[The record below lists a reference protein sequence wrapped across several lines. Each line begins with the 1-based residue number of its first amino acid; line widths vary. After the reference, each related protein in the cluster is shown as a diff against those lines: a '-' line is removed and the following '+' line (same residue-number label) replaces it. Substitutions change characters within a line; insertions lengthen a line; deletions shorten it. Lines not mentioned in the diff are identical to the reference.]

1 MPFLAA
7 ITAAL
12 TITVWPQG
20 TNGASRTHLV
30 RCPHDPVCARLAA
43 VSKPFAPVPPG
54 VACSQIYSGP
64 QVALVRGT
72 FEGRRIW
79 ARFKRSDGCQVERW
93 NRISFLFR

>member
-1 MPFLAA
+1 MHSFAA

-20 TNGASRTHLV
+20 TNGPSRTHVV
-30 RCPHDPVCARLAA
+30 RCPRDPVCVKLAR
-43 VSKPFAPVPPG
+43 VSNPFAPVPRG
-54 VACSQIYSGP
+54 IACSQIYGGP
-64 QVALVRGT
+64 QGALVRGT
-72 FEGRRIW
+72 YGGRRVW

>member
-1 MPFLAA
+1 MPVLAA

-20 TNGASRTHLV
+20 TSGPSRTHVL
-30 RCPHDPVCARLAA
+30 RCPRDPVCARLAR
-43 VSKPFAPVPPG
+43 VSKPFAPVPRG
-54 VACSQIYSGP
+54 VACSQIYGGP

-72 FEGRRIW
+72 YEGRRVW

-93 NRISFLFR
+93 NRIAFLFR